1 MKRQL
6 GCEWIVTFTTPEFRM
21 CRVHR
26 GGPESHEAA
35 CRTSLSGGW
44 VTTATGWVLGRR
56 GPGGR
61 HRQET
66 PDHGYTVRGN
76 TGSTLYTGQQGW
88 LISTISDNTLSE
100 QNCWWECS
108 NLNLHPH
115 INRHFSNKQVR
126 TCGKIG
132 SKVSWDP
139 TIKFHCPT
147 AYRQPYLLT
156 VKKENT
162 SLEDDPM

>member
-6 GCEWIVTFTTPEFRM
+6 WCEWIVTFTTPEFRM
-21 CRVHR
+21 CTEEDPSHTRPR
-26 GGPESHEAA
+26 AGPLCLEAGSPLPLA
-35 CRTSLSGGW
+35 GCW
-44 VTTATGWVLGRR
+44 
-56 GPGGR
+56 GGR
-61 HRQET
+61 APEAGRQET

-76 TGSTLYTGQQGW
+76 TGATLYTGQQGW

-126 TCGKIG
+126 TCGKIA